1 MIVLNWIK
9 ELQFEAEDEKGHK
22 IIIDTARENG
32 GLDEG
37 IAPLQLLLV
46 SLAGCMAMDIVA
58 ILRKKGDRID
68 KFQMIL
74 DGKRTDENPRRY
86 TKITYQIKCEG
97 NYKREDLVRAYE
109 LSRDKF
115 CSVLATVKNPPEF
128 EFII

>member
-1 MIVLNWIK
+1 MIKLNWTK

-22 IIIDTARENG
+22 IIVDTAREDG

-37 IAPLQLLLV
+37 ITPLQLLLV

-58 ILRKKGDRID
+58 ILRKKGGRID

-74 DGKRTDENPRRY
+74 DGKRADQNPKRY

-97 NYKREDLVRAYE
+97 DYKREDLVRAYE
-109 LSRDKF
+109 LSRDKY
-115 CSVLATVKNPPEF
+115 CSVLATVKDPPEF
-128 EFII
+128 EFLI

>member
-1 MIVLNWIK
+1 MIKLNWKK

-22 IIIDTARENG
+22 IIVDTAKENG

-37 IAPLQLLLV
+37 ITPLQLLLV

-58 ILRKKGDRID
+58 MMRKKGNRID
-68 KFQMIL
+68 KFGMTL
-74 DGKRTDENPRRY
+74 DGERTNQHPKRY
-86 TKITYQIKCEG
+86 AKITYHIKCEG
-97 NYKREDLVRAYE
+97 DYKREDLVRAYE
-109 LSRDKF
+109 LSRDKY